1 MIRIKRITPIGVRL
15 PLTQPMKRSKG
26 ELKTS
31 DNVLVRVEAGDVVGW
46 GEAGS
51 APTMTGELMVGM
63 VNAVAFLAPFLE
75 GVELE
80 DIAAVHAAME
90 HNLYGN
96 HGAKAAIEMALYDA
110 LGKSMGKPV
119 HALFGEQRR
128 DRIPALRYLASGD
141 LETDVADAA
150 RLTREGYV
158 AYKIKMGAASVAQD
172 IERTRRVC
180 EVVDPRAM
188 VSSDV
193 NQGWTVDQ
201 ALRYVNA
208 VADTRLAFLEQP
220 VPADDLAGMAQI
232 AAASRIEIGCD
243 EGLRTARDLEL
254 HHEARAAHGASLKI
268 GKLGGL
274 MPVHEAAL
282 VAERLGMKVNLACK
296 IAESGIGT
304 AAILHLAAALPSLD
318 WGVSLTSQY
327 LGEDVLAKALTFSDG
342 HVQVPTGPG
351 LGIEVDEARVR
362 RFSVGQ

>member
-1 MIRIKRITPIGVRL
+1 MIRIKRITRIGVRL

-26 ELKTS
+26 EMKTS
-31 DNVLVRVEAGDVVGW
+31 DNVLVRIEAGDVVGW

-63 VNAVAFLAPFLE
+63 VEAVSYLAPFLE

-80 DIAAVHAAME
+80 DIGEAHALME

-110 LGKSMGKPV
+110 LGKSLGKPV

-180 EVVDPRAM
+180 DVVDPRAM

-193 NQGWTVDQ
+193 NRGWTVDQ

-220 VPADDLAGMAQI
+220 VPPTISPAWRRSPRRAVSKS
-232 AAASRIEIGCD
+232 AATKACAPPGISPCIKRPARRTAPASRS
-243 EGLRTARDLEL
+243 
-254 HHEARAAHGASLKI
+254 ASLAVSR
-268 GKLGGL
+268 
-274 MPVHEAAL
+274 PSTTRRSSPSV
-282 VAERLGMKVNLACK
+282 
-296 IAESGIGT
+296 SG
-304 AAILHLAAALPSLD
+304 
-318 WGVSLTSQY
+318 
-327 LGEDVLAKALTFSDG
+327 
-342 HVQVPTGPG
+342 
-351 LGIEVDEARVR
+351 
-362 RFSVGQ
+362 